1 MAKFVGGSTMELIEQ
16 FKKLG
21 VDTDKM
27 LAEMV
32 VAGATV
38 VHSNVTA
45 KMPPAFRAA
54 LTSDNVTLSKVYE
67 TPSDGGINCQVK
79 IEGYFINRNGKKTP
93 APLVANMIEYGSTDR
108 KYKKQ
113 AFLRASF
120 NKKQIEEAMLQVQK
134 KYITEE

>member
-1 MAKFVGGSTMELIEQ
+1 MAKFEGGNCKELIEQ
-16 FKKLG
+16 FQKLG
-21 VDTDKM
+21 IDTDKM

-32 VAGATV
+32 FAGAEV
-38 VHSNVTA
+38 VHSNITA
-45 KMPPAFRAA
+45 KMPVNFRNA
-54 LTSDNVTLSKVYE
+54 LTSDNITLSKVYK
-67 TPSDGGINCQVK
+67 TPSDDGINCQAK

-120 NKKQIEEAMLQVQK
+120 NKKQIEAAMLEIQK
-134 KYITEE
+134 KFISEG

>member
-1 MAKFVGGSTMELIEQ
+1 MAKFQGGTTQELMKQ
-16 FKKLG
+16 FQQLG
-21 VDTDKM
+21 VNVDEM

-32 VAGATV
+32 IAGAKV
-38 VHSNVTA
+38 VHSNITA

-54 LTSDNVTLSKVYE
+54 LSSENITISKVYE
-67 TPSDGGINCQVK
+67 TPSDGGINCQAK

-120 NKKQIEEAMLQVQK
+120 NKKQIEEAMLEVQK